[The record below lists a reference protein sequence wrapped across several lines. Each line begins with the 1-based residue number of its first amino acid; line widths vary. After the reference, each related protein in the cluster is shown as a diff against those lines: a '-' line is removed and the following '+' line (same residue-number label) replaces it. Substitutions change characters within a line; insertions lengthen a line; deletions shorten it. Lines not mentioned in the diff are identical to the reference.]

1 MRPNPKH
8 SHNHPRS
15 PYAARRAAQR
25 ASLIETR
32 ARCMRF
38 EPTEAERILW
48 GKLRA
53 SQLGVV
59 FRRQLPVG
67 GFVADFAAPSAR
79 LIVEVDG
86 LYHAR
91 RQSADSRRDA
101 KLRRQGWRILRLPEE
116 LVRCQLAVAV
126 ARVAAALRRPPG

>member
-8 SHNHPRS
+8 SHRNHPRS

-38 EPTEAERILW
+38 APTSSEQLLWERI
-48 GKLRA
+48 RA
-53 SQLGVV
+53 KQLGVV
-59 FRRQLPVG
+59 FRRQFPVR
-67 GFVADFAAPSAR
+67 GFVADFAASEAK

-86 LYHAR
+86 L
-91 RQSADSRRDA
+91 
-101 KLRRQGWRILRLPEE
+101 
-116 LVRCQLAVAV
+116 
-126 ARVAAALRRPPG
+126 